1 MYHTSRRK
9 YYRLDGFLFLGN
21 EEERLRTAIQ
31 HMWWQIVMC
40 SLRILLTTSRRNNIS
55 NSCRNTISTGQRA
68 DYLKQPENISQTA
81 GENSIS
87 NNRRNKYHPKQP
99 DEYHLRRGQRT
110 DFLKQPEN
118 ISQTAEE
125 NSISNN
131 RRKYRFRT
139 AGENSNGRRNNIS
152 NGLLAT
158 GIDIFAPNVLT
169 ETPI

>member
-1 MYHTSRRK
+1 MRHNGQDQRLLFQWSIYPMYHTSRRK

-87 NNRRNKYHPKQP
+87 NNRRNKYHPKQL
-99 DEYHLRRGQRT
+99 DNTISDGAREQTFSNSRRTLSDSWRK
-110 DFLKQPEN
+110 FYLKQPEE
-118 ISQTAEE
+118 IS
-125 NSISNN
+125 
-131 RRKYRFRT
+131 F
-139 AGENSNGRRNNIS
+139 
-152 NGLLAT
+152 
-158 GIDIFAPNVLT
+158 
-169 ETPI
+169 